1 MRMKFNRTKY
11 KDISKK
17 VVEIINNEEKFVLF
31 SHKKPDGDA
40 MGSVLTMY
48 CLFKK
53 MNKNVEVAWDDEV
66 PYQFSFLPYS
76 NILKKNIPSIDSNT
90 VLISLDNSSKDLINL
105 LYPGL
110 KREDYKLIINIDH
123 HYKNTEFGN
132 INLVIPDA
140 SSVTQILYNI
150 FKENDIEIDI
160 KMAECLYTGLVTDS
174 GRFQYINTTAQSHL
188 MAAELISLG
197 VDPIKIFRKVFENKP
212 AEILDLY
219 KSMIS
224 RAKISKKGS
233 FIYSYVLQDDLKN
246 LNLPYSA
253 SMNFIN
259 MIRAIKN
266 VKFASVFKQEKDGT
280 YRVSLRSSTNV
291 DVSKIAYVFGGGG
304 HPTAAGYH
312 CKSKNLVECV
322 TQLEDELYKKW
333 VNNS

>member
-1 MRMKFNRTKY
+1 MRMKFNRIKY
-11 KDISKK
+11 KNISKK

-66 PYQFSFLPYS
+66 PYQFTFLPYS

-123 HYKNTEFGN
+123 HYKNTEFGD
-132 INLVIPDA
+132 INLVTPDA

-197 VDPIKIFRKVFENKP
+197 VDPIKIFRKVFLFFLSAVLSTIP
-212 AEILDLY
+212 MY
-219 KSMIS
+219 FVIS
-224 RAKISKKGS
+224 HPL
-233 FIYSYVLQDDLKN
+233 IYSLNILLSILIVSAIYLIFSLIFNKIFK
-246 LNLPYSA
+246 LNL
-253 SMNFIN
+253 I
-259 MIRAIKN
+259 
-266 VKFASVFKQEKDGT
+266 
-280 YRVSLRSSTNV
+280 
-291 DVSKIAYVFGGGG
+291 
-304 HPTAAGYH
+304 
-312 CKSKNLVECV
+312 
-322 TQLEDELYKKW
+322 
-333 VNNS
+333 